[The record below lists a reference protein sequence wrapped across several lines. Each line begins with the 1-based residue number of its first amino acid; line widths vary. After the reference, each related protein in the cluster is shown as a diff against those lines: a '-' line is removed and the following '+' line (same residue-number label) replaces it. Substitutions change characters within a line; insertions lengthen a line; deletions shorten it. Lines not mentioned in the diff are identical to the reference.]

1 METQLLTIG
10 IPTITVLVGILLN
23 SRWIDQ
29 TNQRITEIKT
39 DLNSK
44 IDTLRADLTDRIDT
58 LRADII
64 SRIDKTDAE
73 VRVISNDLRTFYSVN
88 AEHSQKIL
96 NLERKAS

>member
-23 SRWIDQ
+23 RRWINQ
-29 TNQRITEIKT
+29 TNQLLTELKT
-39 DLNSK
+39 DLSSK
-44 IDTLRADLTDRIDT
+44 IDTLRADLTDRVNM

-73 VRVISNDLRTFYSVN
+73 IRVIPN
-88 AEHSQKIL
+88 HIG
-96 NLERKAS
+96 